1 MSKIDTLRKDFGRYM
16 EQRAEHRE
24 IHRKLK
30 SDDFDLV

>member
-1 MSKIDTLRKDFGRYM
+1 MSKIDRIRKDFDQYM
-16 EQRAEHRE
+16 EHRE